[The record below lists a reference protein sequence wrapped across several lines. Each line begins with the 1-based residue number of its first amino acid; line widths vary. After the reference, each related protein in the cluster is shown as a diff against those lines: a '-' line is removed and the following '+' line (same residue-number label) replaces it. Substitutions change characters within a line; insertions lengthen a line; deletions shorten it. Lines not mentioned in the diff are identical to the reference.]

1 MKNIKSTPQRIVR
14 CIFLSLFILHI
25 LCSCAEKRVYST
37 SMENQVGTQGES
49 VLEKVEFH
57 RDLKNKLHV
66 AGMNH
71 SKVLGDF
78 LKIQLRL
85 ENQMNKELNLIYK
98 IEWLDKDG
106 LIISD
111 SSLVWLPLLIRG
123 GETVG
128 VQSVA
133 TSKTAQNFN
142 FKVQLAKKS

>member
-1 MKNIKSTPQRIVR
+1 
-14 CIFLSLFILHI
+14 
-25 LCSCAEKRVYST
+25 
-37 SMENQVGTQGES
+37 
-49 VLEKVEFH
+49 
-57 RDLKNKLHV
+57 
-66 AGMNH
+66 
-71 SKVLGDF
+71 
-78 LKIQLRL
+78 
-85 ENQMNKELNLIYK
+85 LIYK

-142 FKVQLAKKS
+142 LKVQLAKKS